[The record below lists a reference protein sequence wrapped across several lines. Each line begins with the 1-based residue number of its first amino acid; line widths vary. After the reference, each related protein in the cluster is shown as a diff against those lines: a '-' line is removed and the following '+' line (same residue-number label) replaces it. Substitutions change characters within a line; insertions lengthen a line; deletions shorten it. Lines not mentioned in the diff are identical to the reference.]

1 MSGQKKL
8 SFKEKYEW
16 DQIEKRMPELETMKQ
31 QLEEKLNTVL
41 DKHDQLMQVS
51 DELAKVIAEL
61 NAMELRW
68 LELSEKI

>member
-1 MSGQKKL
+1 
-8 SFKEKYEW
+8 
-16 DQIEKRMPELETMKQ
+16 MPELETMKQ